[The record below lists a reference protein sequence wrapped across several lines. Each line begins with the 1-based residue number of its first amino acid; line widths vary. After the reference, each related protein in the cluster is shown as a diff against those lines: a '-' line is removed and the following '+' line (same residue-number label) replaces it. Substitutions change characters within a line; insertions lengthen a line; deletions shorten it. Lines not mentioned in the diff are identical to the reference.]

1 MKLKSVAVVGAS
13 LAGLR
18 AVEALRK
25 CDYEGRLTLFGAE
38 AELPYDR
45 PPLSK
50 EVMTGE
56 RAPEDVTFR
65 DLAHFENL
73 GVDLHL
79 GCAVAGLDV
88 ADQTIL
94 VGEDRFHFDG
104 LIIAT
109 GTTPRALKGADGLGG
124 IFTLRTMR
132 DAVAIRKA
140 MHPGS
145 KVVVVGAGFI
155 GSEVAS
161 SARAAGLDVVIVEA
175 LKVPLAGAV
184 GEEMGQACSLLHGD
198 NGTQLR
204 CGVGVEGFEGTK
216 DVEAV
221 RLTDGSIIETDV
233 VVVGI
238 GVKPATGWLEG
249 SGLEIRDGVVCDQFL
264 AAGPGIYAAGDVAR
278 WWNPLFEEEM
288 RVEHWTNAAEQ
299 GGLAARNLV
308 AGSKGNPSQ
317 SVPYFWSDQY
327 GSRIQFAGRA
337 TADEV
342 QVVSGSIDQRRFVA
356 LYRRG
361 DRLVGAL
368 GLNRSK
374 VLMQYLVQIGQS
386 ASWDEA
392 VGFAQG
398 LEIVD

>member
-1 MKLKSVAVVGAS
+1 MKPESVVVVGAS

-25 CDYEGRLTLFGAE
+25 CNYEGRVSLVGAE

-56 RAPEDVTFR
+56 RTPEDVIFR
-65 DLAHFENL
+65 ELDHFVDL

-79 GCAVAGLDV
+79 GSAATGLDV
-88 ADQTIL
+88 ADQTIF
-94 VGEDRFHFDG
+94 VDDDRFHFDG

-109 GTTPRALKGADGLGG
+109 GTTPRALKGADGLDG

-132 DAVAIRKA
+132 DAVAIRTA
-140 MHPGS
+140 MRPGS
-145 KVVVVGAGFI
+145 KIVVVGAGFI

-161 SARAAGLDVVIVEA
+161 SARADGLDVVIVEA
-175 LKVPLAGAV
+175 LDVPLAGAV
-184 GEEMGQACSLLHGD
+184 GEEMGRACSLLHGD

-216 DVEAV
+216 EVEAV

-238 GVKPATGWLEG
+238 GVKPETGWLEG

-264 AAGPGIYAAGDVAR
+264 SAGPGIYAAGDVAR
-278 WWNPLFEEEM
+278 WWNPLFDEEM
-288 RVEHWTNAAEQ
+288 RIEHWTNAAEQ

-308 AGSKGNPSQ
+308 ANSKGNPSQ

-327 GSRIQFAGRA
+327 GSRIQFVGRS
-337 TADEV
+337 TADEIR
-342 QVVSGSIDQRRFVA
+342 VVHGSIEERKFVA

-361 DRLVGAL
+361 NRLIGAL
-368 GLNRSK
+368 GLNWPK
-374 VLMQYLVQIGQS
+374 LLMQYYVQIGKRV
-386 ASWDEA
+386 SWDEA
-392 VGFAQG
+392 IGFAR
-398 LEIVD
+398 EAE